1 MSDLSLVLNCLF
13 TYPKDA
19 NFVYIFDNSGC
30 QWPELRTIDLS
41 WNQISAF
48 RDGDLDQVSDH
59 LEHLDLRANRLEILS
74 DNALASMTS
83 LRKLNLADNQLA
95 ALPPTLFS
103 ISTEMSLSPPHGAAF
118 VLESLQLQNNSLTLL
133 TPGLFAGLSQL
144 SMLNLSHNAIASHL
158 LDADSF
164 KGLSNL
170 KVIF

>member
-1 MSDLSLVLNCLF
+1 M
-13 TYPKDA
+13 A
-19 NFVYIFDNSGC
+19 
-30 QWPELRTIDLS
+30 
-41 WNQISAF
+41 
-48 RDGDLDQVSDH
+48 DH

-103 ISTEMSLSPPHGAAF
+103 ISTEMSPPHGAAF
-118 VLESLQLQNNSLTLL
+118 ALESLQLQNNSLTLL

-170 KVIF
+170 KVIFRKMATQI

>member
-1 MSDLSLVLNCLF
+1 M
-13 TYPKDA
+13 A
-19 NFVYIFDNSGC
+19 
-30 QWPELRTIDLS
+30 
-41 WNQISAF
+41 
-48 RDGDLDQVSDH
+48 DH

-103 ISTEMSLSPPHGAAF
+103 ISTEMSMSPPHGAAF

-170 KVIF
+170 KVIFLKSGNTNIIGPSHYYLVSFFLPLGFGFSKPITINYSKSIIS

>member
-1 MSDLSLVLNCLF
+1 M
-13 TYPKDA
+13 YA
-19 NFVYIFDNSGC
+19 NFVYIFDNNSKSNKNNQAGNSGC

-83 LRKLNLADNQLA
+83 LRELNLADNQLA

-103 ISTEMSLSPPHGAAF
+103 ISSSSSEMSPPRA
-118 VLESLQLQNNSLTLL
+118 LESLQLQNNSLTLL

>member
-1 MSDLSLVLNCLF
+1 M
-13 TYPKDA
+13 A
-19 NFVYIFDNSGC
+19 
-30 QWPELRTIDLS
+30 
-41 WNQISAF
+41 
-48 RDGDLDQVSDH
+48 DH

-83 LRKLNLADNQLA
+83 LRELNLADNQLA

-103 ISTEMSLSPPHGAAF
+103 ISSSEMSPPRA
-118 VLESLQLQNNSLTLL
+118 LESLQLQNNSLTLL

-170 KVIF
+170 KVSLKWQ

>member
-1 MSDLSLVLNCLF
+1 M
-13 TYPKDA
+13 
-19 NFVYIFDNSGC
+19 
-30 QWPELRTIDLS
+30 S

-48 RDGDLDQVSDH
+48 RDGDLDQVADH

>member
-1 MSDLSLVLNCLF
+1 M
-13 TYPKDA
+13 A
-19 NFVYIFDNSGC
+19 
-30 QWPELRTIDLS
+30 
-41 WNQISAF
+41 
-48 RDGDLDQVSDH
+48 DH

-103 ISTEMSLSPPHGAAF
+103 ISTEMSLSPHGAAF
-118 VLESLQLQNNSLTLL
+118 ALESLQLQNNSLTLL

-170 KVIF
+170 KVSLKWQWSNIGPTHLVF